1 MHALLEKRSAIV
13 MDFTPLRAAGIKS
26 VRLRVKSRQDLV
38 AAGRVAA
45 DWAGLCENDLSTIVE
60 ISSTILETTLF
71 DPPRRAS
78 LAGRKIQPM
87 TDRFEQI
94 EVRIAYLEQA
104 NTQLSDEL
112 VKQQGE
118 LETLRMQLA
127 ALLQRQDA
135 AQSAPSVYTAEEE
148 KPPHY

>member
-1 MHALLEKRSAIV
+1 MNERLEK
-13 MDFTPLRAAGIKS
+13 
-26 VRLRVKSRQDLV
+26 
-38 AAGRVAA
+38 
-45 DWAGLCENDLSTIVE
+45 
-60 ISSTILETTLF
+60 
-71 DPPRRAS
+71 
-78 LAGRKIQPM
+78 
-87 TDRFEQI
+87 I

-112 VKQQGE
+112 VKQQAA

-135 AQSAPSVYTAEEE
+135 AQSAPTVYTAEEE